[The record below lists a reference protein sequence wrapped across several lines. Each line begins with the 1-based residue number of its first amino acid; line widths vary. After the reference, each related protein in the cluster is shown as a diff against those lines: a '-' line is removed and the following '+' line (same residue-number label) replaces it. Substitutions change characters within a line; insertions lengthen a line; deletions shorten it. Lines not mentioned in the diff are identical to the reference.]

1 MLAGADTTLVGVL
14 TGAIA
19 CKMAAASQRQRQ
31 PSKPRASRNL
41 QRATKQCRWCARDA
55 WMVGWLFVAGWH
67 PHLLGMGP
75 IDMRKGVERSELWI
89 ASKVCRDL
97 ELRYHV

>member
-1 MLAGADTTLVGVL
+1 VQNGRGVTETTPTIQAEG
-14 TGAIA
+14 
-19 CKMAAASQRQRQ
+19 Q
-31 PSKPRASRNL
+31 PKFAKGYQTVPVV
-41 QRATKQCRWCARDA
+41 CARRVDGQL
-55 WMVGWLFVAGWH
+55 GWLFVAGWH
-67 PHLLGMGP
+67 PHLLVMGP